1 MNKKGEIENERRKKN
16 NVMENVNEIL
26 EFDIIDAQNFSVQ
39 EKAQK

>member
-26 EFDIIDAQNFSVQ
+26 EFDIIDAQKFSVQ